1 MKKNI
6 LLKIVMVI
14 YLSIIGTVFTHAQT
28 FAYKSHTNVNIAGYS
43 MPYRLFVPSEYNAN
57 TSYPLVLFMH
67 GAGERGT
74 DNESHIAYNRGAKL
88 WAEKANQ
95 ALHPCFVLA
104 PQCPADKQW
113 VNTNWS
119 YGSYS
124 IDDIP
129 VSNELLMVK
138 DIIETLQ
145 TQYNIDA
152 SNLFV
157 TGLSMGGYAT
167 WDFILRYPQ
176 MFKAAI
182 PICGAGDPS
191 KAERIRKMP
200 LRVFHSS
207 DDNVVPVAGSRDMV
221 NAINKFGA
229 NNRGNF
235 YTEYT
240 DQGHSA
246 WVNAYNSTDLP
257 VWFFT
262 VPPINLSCN
271 DTLVPDVS
279 INPSSVTT
287 PVNSFIQ
294 LTASVTPDDNLCNNS
309 VLWASGNPEI
319 VTVDQTGNILCKNRG
334 KTTITATSYQGG
346 TIASCEVTVT
356 GNNKK
361 YEAEDGTLNGI
372 IVYNDHGGF
381 SGTGFVAPFWVVGD
395 YVEFNI
401 NNAIAGEQNV
411 ILRYSNG
418 YPDDRKISLYVNN
431 EKIRQVNLPNTFNWE
446 TWGDWVDKI
455 TLKEGDNTIKYQ
467 VDNTDNGMFNI
478 DYVLVP
484 TSETSGMGHP
494 DSSNN
499 IHLYHNPNNSILTL
513 SNIKPNSTISIVSI
527 DGKVISTVFSKKEIL
542 NIDAS
547 LWGKGVYIFH
557 IKTGMNEVMKKVIIQ

>member
-1 MKKNI
+1 MKNNI
-6 LLKIVMVI
+6 LFQLVIVLFFSVT
-14 YLSIIGTVFTHAQT
+14 GTAFSSAQT
-28 FAYKSHTNVNIAGYS
+28 FAYKSHTNANIANYS
-43 MPYRLFVPSEYNAN
+43 MPYRLFVPSGYNAN

-74 DNESHIAYNRGAKL
+74 DNESHIAYIRGAKL
-88 WAEKANQ
+88 WAETANQ
-95 ALHPCFVLA
+95 AAHPCFVLA

-124 IDDIP
+124 IDNVP
-129 VSNELLMVK
+129 VSKELLMVK
-138 DIIETLQ
+138 DIIETLKN
-145 TQYNIDA
+145 QYNIDA

-176 MFKAAI
+176 MFKAAM

-191 KAERIRKMP
+191 KAELIRKTP

-207 DDNVVPVAGSRDMV
+207 DDPTVPVAGSRDMV
-221 NAINKFGA
+221 NAINQFGP

-240 DQGHSA
+240 DQGHFA
-246 WVNAYNSTDLP
+246 WVNAYNNPDLP
-257 VWFFT
+257 GWFFT

-271 DTLVPDVS
+271 DTLVPNVS
-279 INPSSVTT
+279 INPVSVTT
-287 PVNSFIQ
+287 QVNSLIQ

-319 VTVDQTGNILCKNRG
+319 ATVDQNGNVLCKNG
-334 KTTITATSYQGG
+334 GTTTITATSFQGG

-356 GNNKK
+356 GNNKR
-361 YEAEDGTLNGI
+361 YEAENGTLNGI
-372 IVYNDHGGF
+372 IVYDNHGGY

-395 YVEFNI
+395 YVEYNI
-401 NNAIAGEQNV
+401 KNAIAGEQNI

-418 YPDDRKISLYVNN
+418 YSDDRKISLYVNN

-446 TWGDWVDKI
+446 TWGDWVDQV
-455 TLKEGDNTIKYQ
+455 TLREGDNTIKYQ

-478 DYVLVP
+478 DNILVP
-484 TSETSGMGHP
+484 TSETSGIGHP
-494 DSSNN
+494 GTSDD
-499 IHLYHNPNNSILTL
+499 IYLYHNPNNSILTL
-513 SNIKPNSTISIVSI
+513 SNIIPNSTISIVSI
-527 DGKVISTVFSKKEIL
+527 DGKVISTMISKNENLK
-542 NIDAS
+542 IDVS
-547 LWGKGVYIFH
+547 RWEKGVYIFH
-557 IKTGMNEVMKKVIIQ
+557 IKTGMTEVMKKVVIQ

>member
-14 YLSIIGTVFTHAQT
+14 YLSIVGTVLTHAQT
-28 FAYKSHTNVNIAGYS
+28 FTYKSHTNANIAGYS
-43 MPYRLFVPSEYNAN
+43 MPYRLFVPAGYNAN
-57 TSYPLVLFMH
+57 RSYPLVLFMH

-88 WAEKANQ
+88 WAETANQ
-95 ALHPCFVLA
+95 AVHPCFVLA

-152 SNLFV
+152 SSLFV

-191 KAERIRKMP
+191 KAERIRKLP

-207 DDNVVPVAGSRDMV
+207 DDYVVPVAGSRDMV
-221 NAINKFGA
+221 NAINQFGP
-229 NNRGNF
+229 NNRGSF

-246 WVNAYNSTDLP
+246 WVNAYNNPDLP
-257 VWFFT
+257 GWLFT

-271 DTLVPDVS
+271 DTLVPNVS
-279 INPSSVTT
+279 INPASLTI
-287 PVNSFIQ
+287 PVNSFVK

-319 VTVDQTGNILCKNRG
+319 VTVDQTGNILCKNSG

-395 YVEFNI
+395 YVELNI
-401 NNAIAGEQNV
+401 KNAIAGEQNI

-446 TWGDWVDKI
+446 TWGDWADKV
-455 TLKEGDNTIKYQ
+455 TLKEGDNTIRYQ

-478 DYVLVP
+478 DYILVP
-484 TSETSGMGHP
+484 TFETTGIGDTHVF
-494 DSSNN
+494 DD
-499 IHLYHNPNNSILTL
+499 IHLYLNPNNSILTL
-513 SNIKPNSTISIVSI
+513 SNIKANSTITIVSI
-527 DGKVISTVFSKKEIL
+527 DGKVISYLIAKDENL
-542 NIDAS
+542 RIDISA
-547 LWGKGVYIFH
+547 WEKGVYIFH
-557 IKTGMNEVMKKVIIQ
+557 IKIGMNEVMKKVVIQ